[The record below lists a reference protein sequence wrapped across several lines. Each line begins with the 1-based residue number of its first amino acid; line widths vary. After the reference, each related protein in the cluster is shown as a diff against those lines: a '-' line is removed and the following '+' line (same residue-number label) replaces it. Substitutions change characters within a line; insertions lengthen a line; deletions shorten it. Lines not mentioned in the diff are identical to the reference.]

1 MTKHDS
7 KDEDILAGAP
17 EGATHYDE
25 EYFRYWVMDRW
36 SSSRFNYKDNGFI
49 EEKISSEYMR
59 SLADI
64 KELVELRKK
73 NAELENTVSVLM
85 IADETG
91 YVDDGGFVIGFN
103 ELTNEAR
110 NILAIRDLE
119 QKADELK
126 DLLDMT
132 DAWSMMNTYAITVD
146 DIHERMTDLRKQA
159 KQLKGEE

>member
-1 MTKHDS
+1 
-7 KDEDILAGAP
+7 
-17 EGATHYDE
+17 
-25 EYFRYWVMDRW
+25 
-36 SSSRFNYKDNGFI
+36 
-49 EEKISSEYMR
+49 
-59 SLADI
+59 
-64 KELVELRKK
+64 
-73 NAELENTVSVLM
+73 VLM